1 MSRTEG
7 AEPVGPPDECRIC
20 YDRYD
25 TRGRKPKLLACL
37 HRVCAK
43 CLKRMLDVGQ
53 SSPCVVTC
61 PFCRGKTSV
70 PPEEVWGTEDE
81 RRLLAVLSRRDRGGR
96 RGDNVEPGLG
106 DVLPDGARPPSDGLL
121 ITVAELPAEW
131 PSPDSPDGLNA
142 VALYRRA
149 GRDSLAVP
157 RKCDSWTR
165 SRVPRCLLGTLCLA
179 PKRGTEG
186 WASTA
191 GCSWTYLASC
201 GGGQPLCASAQ
212 VYFGSLPVGLYLL
225 MLAHTWAGVLLVSLV
240 PSTLILLVLY
250 GCCECLSHQLL
261 EALAA
266 RRRNDDGAVAI
277 ASVDDD

>member
-165 SRVPRCLLGTLCLA
+165 SRVPRCLLGTLCL
-179 PKRGTEG
+179 
-186 WASTA
+186 
-191 GCSWTYLASC
+191 
-201 GGGQPLCASAQ
+201 